1 MEDAKALRQQ
11 SLEAM
16 DRAVL
21 ASGTERAVLLAEA
34 LRLHARA
41 REAEST
47 AYPTI
52 DDDIDEAPPD
62 LGAGAGDGEALP

>member
-47 AYPTI
+47 AYPAI
-52 DDDIDEAPPD
+52 DDDIEDAAPD
-62 LGAGAGDGEALP
+62 VGTDAGDDEALP